1 LRQTAVDSYRAHLAA
16 CAAPDD
22 SLPMPG
28 QGQGHPRPMFTVRQG
43 VARNC
48 NNQSHAVLQA

>member
-1 LRQTAVDSYRAHLAA
+1 LTANARIYQP
-16 CAAPDD
+16 AP
-22 SLPMPG
+22 PG
-28 QGQGHPRPMFTVRQG
+28 QGQGHPWPVFTVRQG